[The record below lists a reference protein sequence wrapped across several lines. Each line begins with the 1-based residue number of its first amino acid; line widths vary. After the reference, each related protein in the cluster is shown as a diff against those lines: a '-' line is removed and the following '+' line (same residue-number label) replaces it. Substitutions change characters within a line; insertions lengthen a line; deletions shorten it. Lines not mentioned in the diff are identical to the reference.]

1 MSRPDARPARTGP
14 APPPFRA
21 ELRVRADDPD
31 GWRRLGDNLARWL
44 AQRGR
49 RRVAVVCIGTDRST
63 GDALG
68 PLVGTL
74 LDRHRGLPRET
85 VELLGTLDEPVH
97 AGNLDQAVAR
107 LAALG
112 PGTTVLAIDACLG
125 RSENVGTISAGRGAL
140 QPGAGVNKSLPA
152 VGHLFVTGT
161 VNVGGFMEYF
171 VLQNTRLG
179 LVLRMAEA
187 IAAGVVWG
195 LRLYLGQSPFE
206 SPGDRATAG
215 HPGGLPP
222 DGPPAAGD
230 EGDPGR
236 LKGWAAWE
244 GRRPAWPRA
253 MDALPARPQPGALAG
268 AAAATLAA
276 ASPSRT
282 EAGRSHRGP
291 GGEDDP
297 AGVGAR
303 RTGSAPTAPGAPPA
317 LGTRTGHPADDDDP
331 AGRGAPWLPESCR
344 LRLGRLRR

>member
-1 MSRPDARPARTGP
+1 MSRPDARPARPGP

-31 GWRRLGDNLARWL
+31 GWRRLGDTLARWL
-44 AQRGR
+44 AQRGG

-74 LDRHRGLPRET
+74 LDRHRPLPREA

-97 AGNLDQAVAR
+97 AGNLDQALAR

-195 LRLYLGQSPFE
+195 LRLYLRHSPE
-206 SPGDRATAG
+206 SDGDRGTAG
-215 HPGGLPP
+215 HPGGLSP
-222 DGPPAAGD
+222 DGAPAVGD
-230 EGDPGR
+230 EGDRGP
-236 LKGWAAWE
+236 LKEWAARE
-244 GRRPAWPRA
+244 GRRPAGARG
-253 MDALPARPQPGALAG
+253 MDALPAGPRPRALAG
-268 AAAATLAA
+268 AAAATVAA

-282 EAGRSHRGP
+282 EAGRWHRGS
-291 GGEDDP
+291 GEEDDP
-297 AGVGAR
+297 GGIGAR
-303 RTGSAPTAPGAPPA
+303 RTGSALTAPGAPPA
-317 LGTRTGHPADDDDP
+317 LCSRTGYAVDDDP

-344 LRLGRLRR
+344 LRLGRLWR